1 MEERKTKIKSFLI
14 IVLAWLIAIAL
25 VYIVFLKIKIL
36 NSY

>member
-1 MEERKTKIKSFLI
+1 MEERKTKVKSFLI

-36 NSY
+36 NSN